1 MKVFIF
7 GSNGMLGN
15 YVNLHLHKLF
25 QVIIL
30 TRDDYD
36 ISKLSMTSLENIL
49 IYKKLEKND
58 IVINCAGVI
67 PQASKQRSLNSKLY
81 FTINSMFPVIL
92 SQICEKYNAKMIHI
106 TTDCVF
112 SGKDGNYNENSIH
125 DETNDYGM
133 SKSLG
138 ELCNATIIRTSIIGE
153 EERNKRSLLEWVKSN
168 KGNNINGFTNHFWNG
183 VTCLQL
189 AEIIE
194 KIINENLYWEGVRH
208 IFSPRSV
215 SKYELIKIISE
226 EYELNINVIPF
237 ETEKVDKTLT
247 TIYPD
252 NDNFDIPDLKSQI
265 SDLSKKK
272 LYVHN
277 LQR

>member
-1 MKVFIF
+1 MKIIIF

-15 YVNLHLHKLF
+15 YVKTHLSQYYKILA
-25 QVIIL
+25 L
-30 TRDDYD
+30 TRNDYD
-36 ISKLSMTSLENIL
+36 LSTLNIVSLEQLL
-49 IYKKLEKND
+49 IHKHFEKDD
-58 IVINCAGVI
+58 IIINCAGVI

-92 SQICEKYNAKMIHI
+92 SQICDKVGAKMIHI

-112 SGKDGNYNENSIH
+112 SGKDGNYNELSEH

-153 EERNKRSLLEWVKSN
+153 EAQNKRSLLEWVKSN
-168 KGNNINGFTNHFWNG
+168 KDKEINGYINHFWNG

-189 AEIIE
+189 SQIIGKIIE
-194 KIINENLYWEGVRH
+194 RKLYWTGVRH
-208 IFSPRSV
+208 IFSPKSV
-215 SKYELIKIISE
+215 NKFELVSMINDAYNLNIKILP
-226 EYELNINVIPF
+226 Y

-247 TIYPD
+247 TIYD
-252 NDNFDIPDLKSQI
+252 INSLFNIPDLETQI
-265 SDLSKKK
+265 IG
-272 LYVHN
+272 
-277 LQR
+277 